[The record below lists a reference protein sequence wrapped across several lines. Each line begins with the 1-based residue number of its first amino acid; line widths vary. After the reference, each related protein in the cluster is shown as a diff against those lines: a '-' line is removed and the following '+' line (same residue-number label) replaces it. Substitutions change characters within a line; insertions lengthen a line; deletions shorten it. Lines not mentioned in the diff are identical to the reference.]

1 MDLDKIKE
9 SWNKQEVDNTSISKK
24 EIYKMAHSKSSSVVK
39 WIFLIGVI
47 EFIFWISL
55 NAIVSKMEVM
65 HIYEDLNLVEL
76 LNVVY
81 YINLVIV
88 VVFLYYFY
96 KNYSAISTI
105 DNTKSLMNKILKTRK
120 TVKYYVNYNVLGSL
134 VLMLIFNIVIINT
147 PNGIETMLSA
157 DQLNLDKSQLL
168 SVYIISQAASLAIV
182 ILLLLAFYYLLYGRL
197 LKKLKRNHKELD
209 KIEHLN

>member
-1 MDLDKIKE
+1 
-9 SWNKQEVDNTSISKK
+9 
-24 EIYKMAHSKSSSVVK
+24 MAHSKSSSVVK

-76 LNVVY
+76 LNIIY

>member
-9 SWNKQEVDNTSISKK
+9 SWSKQEVENSPISKK

-76 LNVVY
+76 LNIVY
-81 YINLVIV
+81 YINLIIV

>member
-9 SWNKQEVDNTSISKK
+9 SWSKQEVENSPISKK

-76 LNVVY
+76 LNIVY

>member
-9 SWNKQEVDNTSISKK
+9 SWSKQEVENSPISKK

-76 LNVVY
+76 LNIIY